1 MKKELYTTIGI
12 VVLLSVIGL
21 NARAQN
27 SNARLSAKIPFAFNV
42 GNTAFPA
49 GEYEVTCTNP
59 ASSAKILEFRQKGG
73 NARVLIQTSDIF
85 GRVQESAK
93 LVFHRYGD
101 RYFLSQAWM
110 PAENSGLV
118 VPKSREEKNTERR
131 LSGVKMS
138 TAAVAMK

>member
-1 MKKELYTTIGI
+1 MQKQLYTTIGI
-12 VVLLSVIGL
+12 VILLSAMGVS
-21 NARAQN
+21 AKAQSPN
-27 SNARLSAKIPFAFNV
+27 QRLSAKIPFAFNV

-59 ASSAKILEFRQKGG
+59 ASSARILQFRQKGG
-73 NARVLIQTSDIF
+73 DAKVLIQTNDKL

-101 RYFLSQAWM
+101 RYFLAQAWM
-110 PAENSGLV
+110 QAESTGLV
-118 VPKSREEKNTERR
+118 VPKSREEKNAERH
-131 LSGVKMS
+131 LSGMKMS